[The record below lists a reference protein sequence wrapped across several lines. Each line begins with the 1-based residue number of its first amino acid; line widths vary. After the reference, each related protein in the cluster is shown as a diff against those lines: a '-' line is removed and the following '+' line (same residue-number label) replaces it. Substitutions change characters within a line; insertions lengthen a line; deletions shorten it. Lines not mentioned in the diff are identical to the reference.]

1 MKARAGEGAPGVAR
15 FRQAGD
21 RFTGERHADDF
32 RVPVGRSLP
41 QGRFHQGRPLSGIGD
56 AVPQNGDSGLPAHG
70 VRQEKGQQDRD
81 DAQGGHSHDTTLR
94 RRGNECFRGA
104 FLPENRI
111 FPELLS
117 GSRLFRPVLF
127 SVPCA
132 SMGAV
137 RHGRL
142 RRSLEFQGKGID
154 AVARVFRRQAFSG
167 EDVPQMCSAPGAC
180 DLRAPP
186 LACVDASDGVR
197 QGIVKA
203 GPARIR
209 RRICLPTGT
218 GLPRT
223 CGSHRCLVQRS

>member
-1 MKARAGEGAPGVAR
+1 MLSPKMAILGSPPWRAPGKGP
-15 FRQAGD
+15 AG
-21 RFTGERHADDF
+21 
-32 RVPVGRSLP
+32 
-41 QGRFHQGRPLSGIGD
+41 
-56 AVPQNGDSGLPAHG
+56 
-70 VRQEKGQQDRD
+70 RD